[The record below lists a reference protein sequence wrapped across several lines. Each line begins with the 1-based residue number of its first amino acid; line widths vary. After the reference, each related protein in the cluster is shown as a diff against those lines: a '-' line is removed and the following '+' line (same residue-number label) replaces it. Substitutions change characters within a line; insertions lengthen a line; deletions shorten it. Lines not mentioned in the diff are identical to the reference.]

1 MTTTNHLVTRDD
13 PALVRVDPQAL
24 IAQAIERG
32 AGIET
37 LERLVALAKEVK
49 ADLARDRWYAAMATF
64 QRTCPPIKKTKT
76 VRTRQYS
83 YTYAPLDEILSTV
96 QPVLGSVGLSVSWK
110 VKTIT
115 ETEVSVSCVIAHE
128 MGHTEESGDFV
139 IPIKL
144 GQLEGS
150 GPNAAQRVGVAL
162 SYAKRYALLGVIG
175 LAPEDD
181 DDAERAEAPFSGLP
195 PVDPGHRE
203 GPPARPEEATGN
215 APAEWEVI
223 ANDYIAVFDQSQT
236 RDEAEE
242 WRLRWTKIKHTLPEA
257 AQAPV
262 AEALARARARL
273 RTA

>member
-1 MTTTNHLVTRDD
+1 MTTNTALD
-13 PALVRVDPQAL
+13 PRPEAGALVRVDPQAL

-64 QRTCPPIKKTKT
+64 QRQVPPIKKTKT

-110 VKTIT
+110 VARIT
-115 ETEVSVSCVIAHE
+115 ETEVAVACVIAHE
-128 MGHTEESGDFV
+128 LGHVEESGEFV

-162 SYAKRYALLGVIG
+162 AYAKRYALLGVIG

-181 DDAERAEAPFSGLP
+181 DDAASAEAPGN
-195 PVDPGHRE
+195 
-203 GPPARPEEATGN
+203 GPTAGPNGEIPAT
-215 APAEWEVI
+215 WEVVT
-223 ANDYIAVFDQSQT
+223 NDYIACFDQAQT
-236 RDEAEE
+236 REEAEE
-242 WRLRWTKIKHTLPEA
+242 WRLRWTRIKHTIPEDARATVDA
-257 AQAPV
+257 AIQ
-262 AEALARARARL
+262 RARARL
-273 RTA
+273 RTP